1 MAHVES
7 IPLRVVLGSDAQN
20 IIRNECLE
28 MLRQLDTFSEF
39 SRSTDFPD
47 AAEVKEYK

>member
-1 MAHVES
+1 MADVES

-28 MLRQLDTFSEF
+28 MLMQLDTFSEF